1 MHTAAMKNLHVPLAE
16 PLYRELRAE
25 ADRERRPATDLARQA
40 ISAWLAERRR
50 KLVYEAIRKY
60 AQGMAGTSTDL
71 DPELEA
77 AGIENFL
84 GNVGHGGKAT

>member
-1 MHTAAMKNLHVPLAE
+1 MHTTTMKNLHVPLPA

-25 ADRERRPATDLARQA
+25 AERERRPATDLARQA
-40 ISAWLAERRR
+40 INNWLAERRR
-50 KLVYEAIRKY
+50 QLVYEAIQKY
-60 AQGMAGTSTDL
+60 AKETAGTGADL

-77 AGIENFL
+77 AGIENLL